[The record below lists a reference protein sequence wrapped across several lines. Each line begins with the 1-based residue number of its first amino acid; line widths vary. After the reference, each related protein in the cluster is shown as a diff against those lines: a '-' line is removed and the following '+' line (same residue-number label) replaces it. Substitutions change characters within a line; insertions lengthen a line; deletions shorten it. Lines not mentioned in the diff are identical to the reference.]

1 MKEKSANTNT
11 LSVGG
16 EGKSAKD
23 SHHSLLSTMADPDI
37 SLLSLA
43 KFVLSQNGTNHQHN
57 VNNFTYMIHEENVI
71 KKMATYLCTRKISAK
86 FLAIATLN
94 QETSMTVKFHHA
106 HVHTFNNLRGMAKQE
121 ERMIQAAAS
130 VGRVSTV
137 KLLSKIKTKVSSYLH
152 RQNLSATLRLCG

>member
-43 KFVLSQNGTNHQHN
+43 KFVLSQNGTNHLQN
-57 VNNFTYMIHEENVI
+57 VNNFTYRDSREECD
-71 KKMATYLCTRKISAK
+71 KEDGYLSLHKEDVCQLPRKCHPESGDKHYSEIPPCPCAYVPPT
-86 FLAIATLN
+86 I
-94 QETSMTVKFHHA
+94 
-106 HVHTFNNLRGMAKQE
+106 
-121 ERMIQAAAS
+121 
-130 VGRVSTV
+130 
-137 KLLSKIKTKVSSYLH
+137 
-152 RQNLSATLRLCG
+152 